1 MKSNKR
7 KAQVKK
13 SKKQKKAV
21 STGGFGKAAQE
32 VLGGGLFEN
41 ERSFRMFPFLLFLTF
56 MAFIYIT
63 NDYMVERRVRK
74 ISKLERELKEL
85 RYEYVSVKS
94 NLMSISKQSQLE
106 KRLERLGIKENNEP
120 VKVIRINQNKEN

>member
-7 KAQVKK
+7 KAKVKK
-13 SKKQKKAV
+13 SKNQKKAV

-41 ERSFRMFPFLLFLTF
+41 ERGFRMFPFLLFLTF
-56 MAFIYIT
+56 LAFIYIT
-63 NDYMVERRVRK
+63 NDYMVEGRVRK

-94 NLMSISKQSQLE
+94 NLMSISKQSQLV